1 MINKL
6 VAERKLS
13 VQVVGSKDPSEK
25 ETKEDI
31 EKETNLHYHA
41 GEGLIDDTTKF
52 RSQLKMHPVLFIT
65 K

>member
-1 MINKL
+1 MINKI
-6 VAERKLS
+6 VTERKLS
-13 VQVVGSKDPSEK
+13 VQVVGSKDQSE
-25 ETKEDI
+25 ETKEDV
-31 EKETNLHYHA
+31 EKETNLRYHA

>member
-1 MINKL
+1 MINKI
-6 VAERKLS
+6 VVERKLS
-13 VQVVGSKDPSEK
+13 VQVVGSKDQSE
-25 ETKEDI
+25 ETKEDV
-31 EKETNLHYHA
+31 EKETNLYYHA